1 MNEANRPVNKPMYD
15 SKICVS
21 LAKKNELLSLYKS
34 GCFSIES
41 HPYYEALSTSKKV
54 NGTMDDNSDAE
65 TIID

>member
-1 MNEANRPVNKPMYD
+1 MNVANRPINKHMYD
-15 SKICVS
+15 SELCVS

-34 GCFSIES
+34 SCISIEF
-41 HPYYEALSTSKKV
+41 HPYYEALSTGKKV